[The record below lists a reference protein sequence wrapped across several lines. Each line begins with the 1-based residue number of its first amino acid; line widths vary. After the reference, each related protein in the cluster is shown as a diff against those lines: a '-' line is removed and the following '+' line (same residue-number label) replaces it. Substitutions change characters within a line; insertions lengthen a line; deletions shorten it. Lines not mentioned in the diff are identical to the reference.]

1 MQMPG
6 RYKYHCFCLFL
17 FLTLFHS
24 RTCSLGIWIGWI
36 VGTVIGINALL
47 LAKCMEVFVH
57 VIMAPVRVVQGIHIK
72 TIKLIVKMLEN
83 TPGGVNVLK
92 VFNGYVS
99 TDAATVA
106 HD

>member
-1 MQMPG
+1 M
-6 RYKYHCFCLFL
+6 
-17 FLTLFHS
+17 
-24 RTCSLGIWIGWI
+24 
-36 VGTVIGINALL
+36 GTVIGINALL